1 LYFLFTKGI
10 SFVRILKNTAK
21 VLEQFMNLKRLEIS
35 GFKSF
40 RDKVVLDFANG
51 VTAIVGPNGCGKS
64 NVVDALRWVMGEQRV
79 KALRGKKMD
88 DVVFNGSQESAAVSM
103 AEVTMTLSANGQSF
117 TGAYAEMAEVS
128 ITRKVVRDGDSEYY
142 INRAP
147 CRLLDVKEFFMG
159 TGVGTRTYSLVE
171 QGSVATMVEAKPE
184 DRRLF
189 IEDAAGVSK
198 YKSRKDAAVRKM
210 EATRLNLQ
218 RLNDIIK
225 EVKSQLNAISRQAK
239 RAEQYK
245 ELKLRIRETELTLAL
260 QNYTEILEKGSSLQG
275 LRNEQQ
281 ELEKSVR
288 INLDT
293 KESELEELKA
303 RLLENDELISRSQQ
317 ELYEIKNSINIKEK
331 NIEFSRLQIA
341 DSAERKQKDG
351 AEIDLLQ
358 ARKTDLVSEIEKLR
372 KNTDEAVSRMTALRT
387 EHEEGR
393 QRVQELLDADRE
405 INGQLEE
412 KKIVYIDV
420 VTEKAK
426 LRNMISSLT
435 KNIDDLK
442 KREEREDREI
452 DEDKK
457 RLSELASRLQSI
469 RDALAADEEEF
480 LNLSDR
486 RESTAGELESARTD
500 LQLTEERIA
509 EIKELSGSKTS
520 RLQSL
525 AEFQEAYKWS
535 NDGIREII
543 EKQESRG
550 KFYGVV
556 ADHLNVPREYEV
568 AVEAVLGDKLQYVIV
583 KSQEDGLRAIDNLKT
598 GRLGRGSFVP
608 VEVRNN
614 SSSTYSA
621 EHLQDAEPL
630 LRKVDCKED
639 FQQIADC
646 LLGDVL
652 ITPTIESGINLW
664 KKNGFRGTFVT
675 PDGDT
680 ISPQGVLTGGS
691 GSAVEKSLLAT
702 KREIAELEKEVSGL
716 ADELATQT
724 DRKKKFASLIA
735 QWDEELSGI
744 KSRIHKLEIDV
755 NGRRKD
761 CERFDDETGRLKQR
775 IAALEF
781 NRQNIKGEEA
791 EAEEKLR
798 TISADVLS
806 KEEEEKSI
814 NEIISVLNARREQSR
829 AAIDEQERH
838 LTGKKVLLASLEEKK
853 DADLRT
859 IARLQNDVASMENE
873 VRMKQEEIVSCDRQA
888 LEQTQAIETEQTV
901 LKELYLH
908 LAAGE
913 TGLADKQA
921 GKNRDDEQLKKQE
934 NEIRDVKKK
943 LDDLRSQINEIEISC
958 REVAVHCENLKS
970 AVAEK
975 HSASLDQMLP
985 EFARLEAGKAAELS
999 SLLDADRQTMD
1010 NFGEVNLMALNEFE
1024 ELDKRYTFLS
1034 GQYADLNT
1042 SLAALQ
1048 RTITRINKISRSRF
1062 AETFAAV
1069 NACFKEVFAHIFPG
1083 GRGEL
1088 LLTDE
1093 NDMLETGV
1101 DIDIQIPGK
1110 RAQNVTLLSG
1120 GEKSLAAIALIFAIL
1135 MYRPS
1140 PFLVLDEVDAA
1151 LDDANTNLF
1160 NRIIKDVSAKSQVV
1174 MITHNKSTMEV
1185 ADSLFGVT
1193 MQKQGI
1199 SSLVSVSLN

>member
-1 LYFLFTKGI
+1 
-10 SFVRILKNTAK
+10 
-21 VLEQFMNLKRLEIS
+21 MNLKRLEIS

-40 RDKVVLDFANG
+40 RDKVGLDFSSG

-64 NVVDALRWVMGEQRV
+64 NVVDAIRWVMGEQRV

-88 DVVFNGSQESAAVSM
+88 DVVFNGSQESAPVSM
-103 AEVTMTLSANGQSF
+103 AEVTMILAANGQSF
-117 TGAYAEMAEVS
+117 AGAYSEFTEVS
-128 ITRKVVRDGDSEYY
+128 ITRRVVRDGESEYY

-159 TGVGTRTYSLVE
+159 TGIGARTYSLVE

-210 EATRLNLQ
+210 EATKLNLQ

-245 ELKLRIRETELTLAL
+245 ELKGRIRETELSIAL
-260 QNYTEILEKGSSLQG
+260 QNYTEIMEKASSLQAV
-275 LRNEQQ
+275 RNERQDF
-281 ELEKSVR
+281 EKSMR
-288 INLDT
+288 SNLEAR
-293 KESELEELKA
+293 ESALEELKA
-303 RLLENDELISRSQQ
+303 KLLENEELINKSQHQ
-317 ELYEIKNSINIKEK
+317 IYEAKNSINIKEK
-331 NIEFSRLQIA
+331 NIEFSRHQMT
-341 DSAERKQKDG
+341 DSSERKKKDA
-351 AEIDLLQ
+351 AEIDLLL
-358 ARKTDLVSEIEKLR
+358 ARRADLLAEIESLQ
-372 KNTDEAVSRMTALRT
+372 KNIQEAAQRLAALTA
-387 EHEEGR
+387 EHDEGR
-393 QRVQELLDADRE
+393 RQIQELINADKE
-405 INGQLEE
+405 LNAQLEE
-412 KKIVYIDV
+412 KKIIYIDV

-442 KREEREDREI
+442 KREERENREI

-457 RLSELASRLQSI
+457 RLDDLVVRLQSI
-469 RDALAADEEEF
+469 RDALSGDEEEF
-480 LNLSDR
+480 LYLQEKK
-486 RESTAGELESARTD
+486 ESTAGELERSKTE
-500 LQLTEERIA
+500 LQLAEEKIA

-525 AEFQEAYKWS
+525 TEFQEAYKWS
-535 NDGIREII
+535 NEGVRSII
-543 EKQESRG
+543 EKQESRD

-568 AVEAVLGDKLQYVIV
+568 AVEAVLGDKLQYVVV
-583 KSQEDGLRAIDNLKT
+583 KSQEDGLQAIDYLKN

-608 VEVRNN
+608 VELRN
-614 SSSTYSA
+614 SAAATYSA
-621 EHLQDAEPL
+621 EHLQEAEPL
-630 LRKVDCKED
+630 LRKVNCQVD
-639 FQQIADC
+639 FQQIADY

-691 GSAVEKSLLAT
+691 GSVVEKSLLAT
-702 KREIAELEKEVSGL
+702 RREIAELEKDVASL
-716 ADELATQT
+716 AAELAIQMEL
-724 DRKKKFASLIA
+724 KKKLVSLIA
-735 QWDEELSGI
+735 QWEEEQGQI

-755 NGRRKD
+755 NSRKKD

-781 NRQNIKGEEA
+781 NSRNIKEEEEEA
-791 EAEEKLR
+791 VERLR
-798 TISADVLS
+798 AVNADVLH

-814 NEIISVLNARREQSR
+814 NEVIAVFNARKELSR
-829 AAIDEQERH
+829 AAIEEQERH

-859 IARLQNDVASMENE
+859 ATRLQNDISSIENE
-873 VRMKQEEIVSCDRQA
+873 IRTKQEEIVSCDRQIA
-888 LEQTQAIETEQTV
+888 ELTQTV
-901 LKELYLH
+901 EKEQEALREIYLH
-908 LAAGE
+908 LAADE
-913 TGLADKQA
+913 AALADKQA
-921 GKNRDDEQLKKQE
+921 GKNREDEQLKGQE
-934 NEIRDVKKK
+934 NEIREVKRK
-943 LDDLRSQINEIEISC
+943 LDDLRDQINEVEISC
-958 REVAVHCENLKS
+958 REAALHGDNLK
-970 AVAEK
+970 AALAEK
-975 HSASLDQMLP
+975 HNVSLEDMLG
-985 EFARLEAGKAAELS
+985 EFVCLEAEKMTELGL
-999 SLLDADRQTMD
+999 LLDADRQTMD
-1010 NFGEVNLMALNEFE
+1010 NFGEVNLLALNEFE
-1024 ELDKRYTFLS
+1024 ELDKRYSFLS

-1042 SLAALQ
+1042 SLGALQ

-1069 NACFKEVFAHIFPG
+1069 NACFKEVFTHIFPG

-1093 NDMLETGV
+1093 NDLLETGV

-1110 RAQNVTLLSG
+1110 RAQNVSLLSG
-1120 GEKSLAAIALIFAIL
+1120 GEKSLAAVALIFAIL
-1135 MYRPS
+1135 MYRPT

-1160 NRIIKDVSAKSQVV
+1160 NRLIRDVSTKSQVV

-1199 SSLVSVSLN
+1199 SSLVSVNLN